1 MAKLRDSVPR
11 NGSVNVSRIQM
22 EGNGNQGNSWERLRE
37 SVRAVMLGI
46 RPTGWGMGGLPS
58 LKVRVLACPA
68 LEDQPLG
75 ALVFS
80 RFTVTTISI
89 SSGCLQFY
97 PGSLYCL
104 GYPVVLLDK

>member
-22 EGNGNQGNSWERLRE
+22 EGNGNQGNYWECLRE

-58 LKVRVLACPA
+58 LRVRVLTCPA

-80 RFTVTTISI
+80 GFTVTIIST

-97 PGSLYCL
+97 PGSL
-104 GYPVVLLDK
+104 